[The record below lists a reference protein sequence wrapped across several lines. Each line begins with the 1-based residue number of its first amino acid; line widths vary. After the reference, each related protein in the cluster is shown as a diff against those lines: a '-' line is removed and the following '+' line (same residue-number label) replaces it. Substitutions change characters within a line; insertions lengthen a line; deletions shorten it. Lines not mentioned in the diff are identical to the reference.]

1 MGSFNLFRRR
11 KESTPAFE
19 RSPEEKALVRRL
31 DTFFLTFGCLS
42 QIIKYLDQQ
51 NINNAYVSGMQED
64 LHLYGDELNL

>member
-1 MGSFNLFRRR
+1 MFRRTQS
-11 KESTPAFE
+11 ESAPAFE
-19 RSPEEKALVRRL
+19 RSPEEKALVRQL

>member
-1 MGSFNLFRRR
+1 M
-11 KESTPAFE
+11 
-19 RSPEEKALVRRL
+19 RRL

-64 LHLYGDELNL
+64 LHLYGNELNLSVAFHVQ